1 MSQILTEEQ
10 HELANASEYNF
21 DHPNAFDIDLLVETL
36 KRLKSGKKVE
46 IPLYNFTT
54 HSREKQTVSMTI
66 GYVNHIPTMQFFSE
80 IQEILSVSGN
90 PKIMHCGI
98 LVNMPYFA
106 DGDRDVL

>member
-1 MSQILTEEQ
+1 M
-10 HELANASEYNF
+10 ANASEYNF

-66 GYVNHIPTMQFFSE
+66 WYVNHIPTMQFSLKF
-80 IQEILSVSGN
+80 QKYSVCLEN
-90 PKIMHCGI
+90 YA
-98 LVNMPYFA
+98 LW
-106 DGDRDVL
+106 DTR